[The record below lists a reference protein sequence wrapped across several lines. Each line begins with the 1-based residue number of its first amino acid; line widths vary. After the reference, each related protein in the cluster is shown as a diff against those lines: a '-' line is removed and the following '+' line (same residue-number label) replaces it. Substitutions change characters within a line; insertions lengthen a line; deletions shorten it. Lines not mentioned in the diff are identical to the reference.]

1 MNDESIKELSEIA
14 DFISNRIDTLMPIL
28 KNDFEGTRTWPLLQI
43 GGAYLHF
50 WRECRMSG
58 ETEIKVIHQYSLSRI
73 LAMPQ
78 LQEAMS
84 MAMAS
89 AAHQKATGVRK
100 E

>member
-1 MNDESIKELSEIA
+1 MNQDSKRELSEIA
-14 DFISNRIDTLMPIL
+14 DFISARINKLMPIL
-28 KNDFEGTRTWPLLQI
+28 KNDFQETRAWPMLQI
-43 GGAYLHF
+43 AGSYLHF
-50 WRECRMSG
+50 WRECKMTG
-58 ETEIKVIHQYSLSRI
+58 EMDIDTIHQYSLSRI

-89 AAHQKATGVRK
+89 AAHQKATGERK